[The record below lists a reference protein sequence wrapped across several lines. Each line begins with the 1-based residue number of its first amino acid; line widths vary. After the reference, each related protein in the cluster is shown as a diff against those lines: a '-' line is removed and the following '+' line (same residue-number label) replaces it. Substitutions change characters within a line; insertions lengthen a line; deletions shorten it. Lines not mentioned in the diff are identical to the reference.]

1 MEHELLPWP
10 CLRCK
15 EPPAR
20 LGWPLA
26 GSSRAT
32 YRLLLALQYGPVWDR
47 AGYQPVLEPAGREVP
62 VRAHLHVICVFMM
75 QPVSCRFVSR
85 GDACVRYCWL
95 LQMKRGQL

>member
-1 MEHELLPWP
+1 MRRASCSAWLAFGWFQQSHLNCLLP
-10 CLRCK
+10 
-15 EPPAR
+15 
-20 LGWPLA
+20 
-26 GSSRAT
+26 
-32 YRLLLALQYGPVWDR
+32 ALQYGPVWDR